1 MNDSL
6 IAARPDIA
14 PAPRPVRDTAA
25 RRRVVIAEDQPD
37 QARWLADSIARLR
50 PEWEICATV
59 SRTEALLEAV
69 DESVPDLLILD
80 VHLGDGSCMDVV
92 QQLPY
97 PIPIVFTS
105 GDPNLAIDAFEHAAV
120 DYVLKPVR
128 MPRLAKALARVD
140 AVESRS
146 AGSASDPGA
155 PAWITARKGQ
165 ATVIVRLADV
175 LYMQSQAKYTRVVM
189 RDGEALLKRGL
200 GMVEQQLDPTRFRRI
215 HRSTVINIDHAA
227 TLVRDDLGRMK
238 LQMHGRPD
246 WLFISKPFEGIFKSH

>member
-1 MNDSL
+1 MNETLS
-6 IAARPDIA
+6 AAVDEPG
-14 PAPRPVRDTAA
+14 PVPRPSRDSAS

-37 QARWLADSIARLR
+37 QARWLADSIAKLR
-50 PEWEICATV
+50 PEWDICATV
-59 SRTEALLEAV
+59 SRVDALMEVV

-80 VHLGDGSCMDVV
+80 VHLGDRSCMDVV

-120 DYVLKPVR
+120 DYVLKPLR

-140 AVESRS
+140 AVETRTG
-146 AGSASDPGA
+146 ANMDPGA

-175 LYMQSQAKYTRVVM
+175 LYMQSQAKYTRVVL

-200 GMVEQQLDPTRFRRI
+200 GMVEQQLDPARFRRI

-246 WLFISKPFEGIFKSH
+246 WLFISKPFESIFKSH

>member
-6 IAARPDIA
+6 SATTDEAVA
-14 PAPRPVRDTAA
+14 APRPSRDGTS

-37 QARWLADSIARLR
+37 LARWLADSVARLR
-50 PEWEICATV
+50 PDWEICATV
-59 SRTEALLEAV
+59 SRVDALLEAV

-97 PIPIVFTS
+97 PMPIVFTS
-105 GDPNLAIDAFEHAAV
+105 GDPQLAIDAFEHAAV

-140 AVESRS
+140 AVETRTV
-146 AGSASDPGA
+146 AGADPGA

-165 ATVIVRLADV
+165 ATVIVRLSDV
-175 LYMQSQAKYTRVVM
+175 LYMQSQAKYTRVVL

-200 GMVEQQLDPTRFRRI
+200 GMVEQQLDPARFRRI

>member
-6 IAARPDIA
+6 SAAPDDVVTG
-14 PAPRPVRDTAA
+14 PRPSRDSAS

-37 QARWLADSIARLR
+37 QARWLADSVARLR
-50 PEWEICATV
+50 PDWEICATV
-59 SRTEALLEAV
+59 SRVDALLEAV

-97 PIPIVFTS
+97 PLPIVFTS

-120 DYVLKPVR
+120 DYVLKPLR

-140 AVESRS
+140 TVEARPA
-146 AGSASDPGA
+146 AGTDAGA

-200 GMVEQQLDPTRFRRI
+200 GMVEQQLDPARFRRI

>member
-6 IAARPDIA
+6 VAAGTDIA
-14 PAPRPVRDTAA
+14 PVPRPSRDAGP
-25 RRRVVIAEDQPD
+25 RRRVVIAEDQPE
-37 QARWLADSIARLR
+37 QARWLAESIARLR
-50 PEWEICATV
+50 PDWEICATV
-59 SRTEALLEAV
+59 SRVDSLLEAV
-69 DESVPDLLILD
+69 EEAVPDLLVLD

-92 QQLPY
+92 QMLPY

-140 AVESRS
+140 AVESRT
-146 AGSASDPGA
+146 AGHTAGAGA

-175 LYMQSQAKYTRVVM
+175 LYMQSQAKYTRVVL

>member
-6 IAARPDIA
+6 SAAPDDVVTG
-14 PAPRPVRDTAA
+14 PRPSRDSAS

-37 QARWLADSIARLR
+37 QARWLADSVARLR
-50 PEWEICATV
+50 PDWEICATV
-59 SRTEALLEAV
+59 SRVDALLEAV

-97 PIPIVFTS
+97 PMPIVFTS
-105 GDPNLAIDAFEHAAV
+105 GDPSLAIDAFEHAAV
-120 DYVLKPVR
+120 DYVLKPLR
-128 MPRLAKALARVD
+128 MPRLAKALSRVD
-140 AVESRS
+140 TVEARPA
-146 AGSASDPGA
+146 AGADAGA
-155 PAWITARKGQ
+155 PAWITAR
-165 ATVIVRLADV
+165 
-175 LYMQSQAKYTRVVM
+175 TRVVM

-200 GMVEQQLDPTRFRRI
+200 GMVEQQLDPARFRRI

>member
-1 MNDSL
+1 MNETLS
-6 IAARPDIA
+6 AAVDEPG
-14 PAPRPVRDTAA
+14 PVPRPSRDSAS

-37 QARWLADSIARLR
+37 QARWLADSIAKLR
-50 PEWEICATV
+50 PEWDICATV
-59 SRTEALLEAV
+59 SRVDALMEVV

-80 VHLGDGSCMDVV
+80 VHLGDRSCMDVV

-120 DYVLKPVR
+120 DYVLKPLR

-140 AVESRS
+140 AVETRT
-146 AGSASDPGA
+146 GASIDPGA

-175 LYMQSQAKYTRVVM
+175 LYMQSQAKYTRVVL
-189 RDGEALLKRGL
+189 RDGEALSPTSYQAAPPRVRTVNSSRALRL
-200 GMVEQQLDPTRFRRI
+200 LDTLLLSALVSSAAGSGRSTSSTKAIGALSPTRKPIFRMR
-215 HRSTVINIDHAA
+215 V
-227 TLVRDDLGRMK
+227 
-238 LQMHGRPD
+238 
-246 WLFISKPFEGIFKSH
+246 